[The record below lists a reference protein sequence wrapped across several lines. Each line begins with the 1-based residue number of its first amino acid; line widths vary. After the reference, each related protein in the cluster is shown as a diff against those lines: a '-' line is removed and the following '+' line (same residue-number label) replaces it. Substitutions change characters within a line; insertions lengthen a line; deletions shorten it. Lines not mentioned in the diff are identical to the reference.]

1 MRKIFMDPRT
11 SEDDRKWDDPM
22 LDGLAGGFKAA
33 KNLLKGERQLT
44 EANIEAAV
52 KQVRQSLLEA
62 DVAFPVVKAFTASVT
77 EKAVGQSVKT
87 QIKSKVGKKL
97 QLSPLEHFVGI
108 CSEELE
114 ALMGPAGEGITYN
127 EAGITTVMMVGL
139 QGAGK
144 TTSVGKLARYLLDE
158 GKKPLLVAA
167 DIYRPAA
174 VHQLK
179 VLGDRLGVPVYT
191 REQAT
196 PPQLC
201 SEALEEAKR
210 NGRDVVIFDTAGRLA
225 VDEPLMAELDDI
237 KTRTNPDN
245 VFLVVDAM
253 IGQDAVNTAKTFNDR
268 LEVDGFIMT
277 KLDGD
282 ARGGAALSIKYI
294 TGKPIQFL
302 GMGENLDNLE
312 VFRPQGLASRIL
324 GMGDIVG
331 LAQDFQ
337 KHVDEEKAEK
347 DAERMLK
354 GQFTMTD
361 FLDQIK
367 MIQKMGSLKDVMGK
381 MPGMADM
388 MGGKSPDDSELT
400 KIESMV
406 LSMTPKERLD
416 TKLFS
421 AQSSRIRR
429 VAKGSGRPEK
439 DVAGLLQRFGMM
451 KQMMGAVGQNPGLL
465 GRIPGMKNIA
475 QMGKIAKAYK
485 GGANPLADIMGP
497 GGMPSGGMGGI
508 PGMHGMGA
516 SKSQHTKSAA
526 LSGKAKKDKRKSQK
540 KARQKNKKKR

>member
-1 MRKIFMDPRT
+1 
-11 SEDDRKWDDPM
+11 M
-22 LDGLAGGFKAA
+22 LEGLSGGFKAA

-52 KQVRQSLLEA
+52 RKVRQSLLEA
-62 DVAFPVVKAFTASVT
+62 DVAFPVVKEFTAKVT

-87 QIKSKVGKKL
+87 QVKSKVGKKL
-97 QLSPLEHFVGI
+97 QLSPTEHFIGI

-114 ALMGPAGEGITYN
+114 ALMGPPGEGIHFQDQS
-127 EAGITTVMMVGL
+127 ITTIMMVGL

-144 TTSVGKLARYLLDE
+144 TTTTGKLAKYVVDQ

-174 VHQLK
+174 IRQLQ
-179 VLGDRLGVPVYT
+179 VLGERLDVPVYT
-191 REQAT
+191 RTDAT

-210 NGRDVVIFDTAGRLA
+210 TGRDVVIFDTAGRLA
-225 VDEPLMAELDDI
+225 VDEPLMAELDAI
-237 KTRTNPDN
+237 CTRTKPDSI
-245 VFLVVDAM
+245 FMVVDAM

-268 LEVDGFIMT
+268 LAVDGFIMT

-282 ARGGAALSIKYI
+282 ARGGAALSIKSI

-302 GMGENLDNLE
+302 GMGEDLDNLE

-337 KHVDEEKAEK
+337 KHVDEDKAEK

-367 MIQKMGSLKDVMGK
+367 MIQKMGSLKDVMEK
-381 MPGMADM
+381 MPGMSDM
-388 MGGKSPDDSELT
+388 MGGKSPDDSELS

-406 LSMTPKERLD
+406 LSMTPDERTN

-421 AQSSRIRR
+421 AQSSRVRR
-429 VAKGSGRPEK
+429 VAKGSGHKEA
-439 DVAGLLQRFGMM
+439 DVSGLLQRFGMM
-451 KQMMGAVGQNPGLL
+451 KQMMGAVGKNPGLL

-475 QMGKIAKAYK
+475 QMSKIAKAYK
-485 GGANPLADIMGP
+485 GGGNPLADMMGGASGMP
-497 GGMPSGGMGGI
+497 AMPGLGGGMPAM
-508 PGMHGMGA
+508 PGMPGFAGA
-516 SKSQHTKSAA
+516 SKSLHTKAAA

-540 KARQKNKKKR
+540 KARQKNKKRK